1 MKTERAIGV
10 IFFCIKNKKVNYL
23 ILKYNNLHGQNHY
36 DFVKGKPKVNESTD
50 ECINREVFEEI
61 GIRNFSIVS
70 DFKISNSY
78 NYIKNDGIE
87 IFKEIEFFIS
97 ELNTN
102 VKVKLSSEHSEFK
115 WVDFKEA
122 EKLLEFEGQRHILI
136 KVDEYLNNLF
146 RKKIGQK

>member
-1 MKTERAIGV
+1 MDRI
-10 IFFCIKNKKVNYL
+10 IM
-23 ILKYNNLHGQNHY
+23 ILLR
-36 DFVKGKPKVNESTD
+36 GKPKINESTD